1 MPRSERRF
9 FVSDLLGSCGSR
21 PGLRLGAVG
30 RTSHCGL
37 RCIKLGPLWCLRLT
51 EPSSV
56 RAHSRRGATTLT

>member
-1 MPRSERRF
+1 MPGCKRRF
-9 FVSDLLGSCGSR
+9 VVSDLLGSSRSR

-30 RTSHCGL
+30 RASYCGL